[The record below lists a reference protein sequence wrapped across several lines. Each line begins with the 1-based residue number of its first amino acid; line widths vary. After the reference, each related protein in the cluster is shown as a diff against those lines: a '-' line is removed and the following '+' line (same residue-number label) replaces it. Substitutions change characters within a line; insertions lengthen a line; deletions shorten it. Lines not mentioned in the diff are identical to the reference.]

1 MNTAKSY
8 NDLASVYHLI
18 FEDWEASIER
28 QADSISQLLLK
39 FGVKGARRILDCA
52 CGIGTQSLGLAK
64 RGFKITGCDISSAAI
79 ERARKEA
86 SQRELDIH
94 FLVADMRNLLA
105 LGDTLFDAVICM
117 DNSLPHLT
125 TEQELLQAA
134 TQIQSKLRPGGVF
147 IASIRDYDLL
157 LVQRPVVQGPFFYG
171 DEESRRIVFQIW
183 EWIDQFH
190 YRFHLYL
197 TRRIAGNW
205 DTFYTA
211 ALYRGFRRHELE
223 LAFRQAG
230 FANITWIFPTES
242 GFYQPILTAQS
253 V

>member
-1 MNTAKSY
+1 
-8 NDLASVYHLI
+8 
-18 FEDWEASIER
+18 
-28 QADSISQLLLK
+28 
-39 FGVKGARRILDCA
+39 
-52 CGIGTQSLGLAK
+52 
-64 RGFKITGCDISSAAI
+64 
-79 ERARKEA
+79 
-86 SQRELDIH
+86 
-94 FLVADMRNLLA
+94 
-105 LGDTLFDAVICM
+105 M

-125 TEQELLQAA
+125 TEQSYSRQPPKFK
-134 TQIQSKLRPGGVF
+134 SNCV
-147 IASIRDYDLL
+147 
-157 LVQRPVVQGPFFYG
+157 PVVSSLRAYATMIFSSSSARLCKARSFTATKSLA
-171 DEESRRIVFQIW
+171 ESLSKSG

-205 DTFYTA
+205 DTSYTA
-211 ALYRGFRRHELE
+211 ALYRDFAGTNWE